1 MIDEASISLV
11 TTDNAKLYAEAL
23 SSDDVAALVM
33 RLDSTEDKIRYP
45 AFLLLRERSVI
56 SPDLYPFWG
65 VLDAKLSS
73 TNSYQRS
80 IGAMLISANA
90 RHDSAGKMNE
100 TLPRYLALLNDP
112 KPITLRQCAQALPE
126 ILRVKPE
133 LAYEIGRA
141 IMQVDLMNI
150 RVTMRKLVLNDLFE
164 SLLCIRNLHP
174 TDELERYFID
184 ALSGN
189 VLDEKAK
196 KQLRSRLLQ
205 SM

>member
-73 TNSYQRS
+73 TNSYHRS
-80 IGAMLISANA
+80 IGAMLISSNA

-164 SLLCIRNLHP
+164 SLLCNRNLHP

-205 SM
+205 ST